1 MRIGST
7 ITTLVSLSAMTA
19 LSCGLVAA
27 TATTASA
34 APAAAHAAVHATTSA
49 LPAVAGPSDSDLAAL
64 GVSGSSLTALSPA
77 FDPATHDYEVVGN
90 DNSPATVTPT
100 VDASNATVAVTSA
113 DGTDP
118 LVSGTATVPLTR
130 GRNDIHVTVTSSDS
144 STTSTYRVT
153 VWRLAAPTSQIVRL
167 AGASGTVFGGARM
180 SVTLSDGAI
189 PANCNRQ
196 YGVGDQFAQT
206 QGTSFDPATGLT
218 TDIVTIPEKQ
228 DHVAGKADLVLT
240 NSCSLLGGGF
250 VQAVTTSVK
259 AVTYTA
265 GFTVTSAD
273 IPATVT
279 SGSPIVIHGSGV
291 SEDADIQ
298 YWMTNPDFVPP
309 PGGGKDGISPNVAK
323 RASIHPDAGGGSQ
336 GNVRQL
342 RRWGWTGDGN
352 TLVYPAYAYGDSWYA
367 GNNQRTLHVGF
378 CPPQQ
383 GLDITTC
390 TTVFSKVVT
399 WVAPVPNNVSFT
411 PSSGPVGGGTPIT
424 LRGRFV
430 LSGTEDL
437 VVKVGGQTVPDWS
450 RVTEADFSEDFAEN
464 TQGTDAITF
473 PAPASIT
480 TGPVSITVSNDV
492 GTAVARGTFTYSAKP
507 TIASIS
513 PASVANSGG
522 SAITVKGTAFGTAG
536 TPTVIID
543 GVKSPRVTRVSAS
556 QLSAIVP
563 AATGTTGPV
572 GVSVS
577 SPQGGGISS
586 AASLTLVAPTTVPTV
601 TKVSPA
607 SGHAT
612 DDITL
617 TGTGFGAAGTVGV
630 SVDGQWSLVT
640 ASSATSITFEVPA
653 TDTAGA
659 KDLVV
664 GATTGAV
671 TKPNGFTVLADD
683 GITSVTPST
692 VPSYATGNAAKV
704 AIDGSG
710 FGTTGTVKVG
720 SAAAV
725 AYTATSAGTHI
736 AGVVVPTS
744 AAGVLPVV
752 VTPTGAKAPLAA
764 TIHVTGPTLS
774 YVGPD
779 PFSANYGPAD
789 INSGQGGQVLAVPT
803 TGGSAMRINGSGFG
817 TGGTLTLGTTPVTTT
832 TWSDTAITF
841 TAPAHAA
848 GNVSLTVAPTSSSLT
863 ASRPVAISYV
873 VPAVSVPTIGR
884 IASVVDQGHA
894 DRSDFDPPNDASN
907 AFTMT
912 GTNLAGTDAT
922 KTSVVISDG
931 TDSFTLVPTAVSQ
944 TSLTFAAPRGF
955 TNAGGKDVQVIT
967 NLGSDDMTIGVNYLE
982 AGAQI
987 TVSPASG
994 LCLRTTT
1001 PASGSTTYNPAVVT
1015 IANTGDLFGDAGT
1028 VTMDGVTITP
1038 TSYATGQV
1046 VVSMANLA
1054 SDLAQPWGNKTIV
1067 ITPSD
1072 TTLPAQQVG
1081 FTCGVTP
1088 TVTTTA
1094 NGSASQLT
1102 VAAGTAYTLGF
1113 TTTGF
1118 IGSSPFTA
1126 TAPGGYEYVTA
1137 ADFANS
1143 GFDNN
1148 VHAGAP
1154 VGAGDYFVRV
1164 AVSRAT
1170 YATER
1175 YLGFQ
1180 AAAVEVTISGTPVT
1194 ITPVSNNGASFTYKG
1209 QLGDGTG
1216 SSSTDFHFT
1225 ATSTADAITKV
1236 TYEYRDSVCET
1247 AGPNDGWNDG
1257 LPKDVALSQSCG
1269 GDGSTPSHWDV
1280 RVASFEMTSTG
1291 TDRSIFYQATEPT
1304 TQITITPRNLTVATA
1319 RADKVYDGT
1328 TTATLDAPTLT
1339 GVVDGDDV
1347 SLRDTSS
1354 TATFASPS
1362 PGVNKPVTL
1371 SADLSLV
1378 GQTSGDYTLTNPRPT
1393 IVGTITKASAV
1404 LSLAESTSSVLLSQ
1418 HTPVTITPTVD
1429 DSRTGNPVDSGAN
1442 VAPVVLTS
1450 QTPTIC
1456 TVSGTTVTAHTAGT
1470 CVIAATEAAS
1480 TNYNAA
1486 TAESDP
1492 TSTTETIEIHV
1503 FPAPQAISVVAD
1515 DLTVAVGDTIA
1526 PTSQVSGLFDGDS
1539 VDGVDYDYFSG
1550 ATRLGSAPTAPGTY
1564 KIVPKGGTLTAANT
1578 AVYSNPTSFSYVAG
1592 TLVITALP
1600 PTIGSVSPASGPT
1613 AGGTR
1618 VTITGTRLDTVK
1630 TVRIGGVTLRVGDFT
1645 VNADGTSLSFVT
1657 PKVAAPGPVDL
1668 ILGNGTATAADSY
1681 TYTKRVTPV
1690 VTNPGAPTHL
1700 VTAGRNG
1707 RVVVSFT
1714 PPASNGGAAITS
1726 YQISTNGGRTWH
1738 TVTTKAGPHGNRTAT
1753 VKRLKNGVTYRVM
1766 VRAVNSHGAGKG
1778 TTVDK
1783 TIPNSPKLGNVRHAP
1798 ASEVAIPKHPK
1809 RYHGKK
1815 AVTRA
1820 KDTSH
1825 NGTWAHPISTL
1836 GSRQMTVG
1844 EAATLSKA
1852 SLFGFDSAV
1861 LTKAGHAAV
1870 RNLAGHLR
1878 LANAVRCEGYT
1889 DYAGAAGHEKSL
1901 SAQRAEAVC
1910 KALVHDGAHVTFTT
1924 HGYGG
1929 ARPVV
1934 IGGTPTSRAGNR
1946 RVVVIVTK

>member
-1 MRIGST
+1 MRIGSK

-34 APAAAHAAVHATTSA
+34 APAIAHASPRL
-49 LPAVAGPSDSDLAAL
+49 LPADAVSSDSNLATL
-64 GVSGSSLTALSPA
+64 DVSGNSLTGLSPG
-77 FDPATHDYEVVGN
+77 FDPATHDYEIVGN
-90 DNSPATVTPT
+90 DDSPATVTPT
-100 VDASNATVAVTSA
+100 VDASGATVVVTSA

-118 LVSGTATVPLTR
+118 LVSGAATVPLTR
-130 GRNDIHVTVTSSDS
+130 GRNDIRVTVTSSDT
-144 STTSTYRVT
+144 STSSTYRIT

-180 SVTLSDGAI
+180 SVTLSDGAL

-196 YGVGDQFAQT
+196 YAIGDEFAEI
-206 QGTSFDPATGLT
+206 QGTSFDPKTGLT
-218 TDIVTIPEKQ
+218 TDIVTIPEA
-228 DHVAGKADLVLT
+228 DNHTVGKADLVLT

-250 VQAVTTSVK
+250 VQAVTTSAN

-291 SEDADIQ
+291 SDDADIQ
-298 YWMTNPDFVPP
+298 YWMTNPDFVAP

-323 RASIHPDAGGGSQ
+323 QASIRPDAEGKSQ
-336 GNVRQL
+336 GNIRQL
-342 RRWGWTGDGN
+342 RRWGWTGDDN

-367 GNNQRTLHVGF
+367 GNNQRTLHVGY
-378 CPPQQ
+378 CTERGPIS
-383 GLDITTC
+383 DTTC
-390 TTVFSKVVT
+390 TTVFSKIIT

-411 PSSGPVGGGTPIT
+411 PSSGPVGGGTQIS

-437 VVKVGGQTVPDWS
+437 TVKVGGQPVTDWS
-450 RVTEADFSEDFAEN
+450 RTTEADFSEDFLEN
-464 TQGTDAITF
+464 TQGSDVITF
-473 PAPASIT
+473 AAPASLT
-480 TGPVSITVSNDV
+480 TGPVPITVTNDV
-492 GTAVARGTFTYSAKP
+492 GTTVARGTFTYSAKP
-507 TIASIS
+507 TITSIA
-513 PASVANSGG
+513 PTSVANTGG

-543 GVKSPRVTRVSAS
+543 GVKSPQVTRVSAT

-563 AATGTTGPV
+563 ASTGTTGPV

-577 SPQGGGISS
+577 SQQGGGISS
-586 AASLTLVAPTTVPTV
+586 AASLNLVAPTTLPTV
-601 TKVSPA
+601 TKISPA
-607 SGHAT
+607 SGHTT
-612 DDITL
+612 DDVTL

-640 ASSATSITFEVPA
+640 ASSATSISFEVPA
-653 TDTAGA
+653 TDTSGA
-659 KDLVV
+659 KNLVV
-664 GATTGAV
+664 GTTTGAV
-671 TKPNGFTVLADD
+671 TKPNAFTVLADD
-683 GITSVTPST
+683 GVTAVTPST
-692 VPSYATGNAAKV
+692 VPSYATGNTAKI

-710 FGTTGTVKVG
+710 FGSSGTVKVG

-725 AYTATSAGTHI
+725 SYTATSAGTHI
-736 AGVVVPTS
+736 AGVVVPTTT
-744 AAGVLPVV
+744 AGVLPIV
-752 VTPTGAKAPLAA
+752 VTPTGATSPLAA
-764 TIHVTGPTLS
+764 TVRVTGPTFS

-779 PFSANYGPAD
+779 PVDASYGPAD
-789 INSGQGGQVLAVPT
+789 IDSGHGGQVLAVPT
-803 TGGSAMRINGSGFG
+803 TGGTHMRINGSGFG
-817 TGGTLTLGTTPVTTT
+817 TGGTVTLGTTPLTTA

-841 TAPAHAA
+841 TAPAHTV
-848 GNVSLTVAPTSSSLT
+848 GSVSVTVTPTGSTLT
-863 ASRPVAISYV
+863 ASRATAIDYV

-884 IASVVDQGHA
+884 IASVVDQGHN

-912 GTNLAGTDAT
+912 GTNLAGTDPT

-931 TDSFTLVPTAVSQ
+931 TDSFTVVPTAVTQ

-955 TNAGGKDVQVIT
+955 TNGGGKDVQVIT
-967 NLGSDDMTIGVNYLE
+967 NLGSDDMTIGMIYLE

-987 TVSPASG
+987 TVSPTTG

-1001 PASGSTTYNPAVVT
+1001 LASGSTSYDPAVVT
-1015 IANTGDLFGDAGT
+1015 VANTGGLFGDAGT

-1038 TSYATGQV
+1038 TSYTTGQV
-1046 VVSMANLA
+1046 AVSMANLA
-1054 SDLAQPWGNKTIV
+1054 SDLAQPWGSKTLV

-1072 TTLPAQQVG
+1072 TTLPPQQVG

-1118 IGSSPFTA
+1118 IGTSPFSA

-1154 VGAGDYFVRV
+1154 VGAGDYYVRV
-1164 AVSRAT
+1164 ALSRAT
-1170 YATER
+1170 YANER
-1175 YLGFQ
+1175 YLEFQ
-1180 AAAVEVTISGTPVT
+1180 PAAVQVTITGTPVT

-1247 AGPNDGWNDG
+1247 AGLDDGWNDG
-1257 LPKDVALSQSCG
+1257 LPKDVATSSQNCG

-1291 TDRSIFYQATEPT
+1291 TDRSNFYQATEPT
-1304 TQITITPRNLTVATA
+1304 TQITITPRNLTVAA
-1319 RADKVYDGT
+1319 VRADKVYDGT
-1328 TTATLDAPTLT
+1328 TTATLGEPTLT
-1339 GVVDGDDV
+1339 GVIDGDDV
-1347 SLRDTSS
+1347 FLSGQSGQG
-1354 TATFASPS
+1354 TFASDS

-1371 SADLSLV
+1371 ADDLTLN
-1378 GQTSGDYTLTNPRPT
+1378 GQTAGDYTLTNPRPT
-1393 IVGTITKASAV
+1393 IVGTITKASAI

-1429 DSRTGNPVDSGAN
+1429 DSRTGNPVDGGAS

-1456 TVSGTTVTAHTAGT
+1456 TVNGTTVTAHTAGT
-1470 CVIAATEAAS
+1470 CIIAATEAAS

-1526 PTSQVSGLFDGDS
+1526 PTSQVSGLFDGDT

-1550 ATRLGSAPTAPGTY
+1550 ATHLSGPPTDPGTY
-1564 KIVPKGGTLTAANT
+1564 KVVPKGGTLTAANT

-1592 TLVITALP
+1592 KLVITALP

-1613 AGGTR
+1613 AGGTT

-1630 TVRIGGVTLRVGDFT
+1630 TVRIGSVTLRVGDFT
-1645 VNADGTSLSFVT
+1645 VNADGTSLTFTT
-1657 PKVAAPGPVDL
+1657 PKVAAAGPVDL

-1681 TYTKRVTPV
+1681 TYIKPATTPPV

-1700 VTAGRNG
+1700 VTTGRNG
-1707 RVVVSFT
+1707 KVEVSFT
-1714 PPASNGGAAITS
+1714 PPASDGGAAITS

-1738 TVTTKAGPHGNRTAT
+1738 TVTTKAGPHGIRTAT
-1753 VKRLKNGVTYRVM
+1753 VKGLKNGVTYSVK
-1766 VRAVNSHGAGKG
+1766 VRALNGHGAGTASK
-1778 TTVDK
+1778 VK
-1783 TIPNSPKLGNVRHAP
+1783 RTIPNAPKLGTVRHAP
-1798 ASEVAIPKHPK
+1798 SSEVAIPKHPK

-1815 AVTRA
+1815 EVTRA

-1825 NGTWAHPISTL
+1825 NGTWAHPISKL
-1836 GSRQMTVG
+1836 GARQMTVG

-1870 RNLAGHLR
+1870 KNLAGHLR
-1878 LANAVRCEGYT
+1878 LANAVSCEGYT

-1929 ARPVV
+1929 DRPVV
-1934 IGGTPTSRAGNR
+1934 IGGTPTSRAANR
-1946 RVVVIVTK
+1946 RVVVIVTR

>member
-1 MRIGST
+1 MRIGSP
-7 ITTLVSLSAMTA
+7 ITTLVSLGAMTA
-19 LSCGLVAA
+19 LSCGLVAVS
-27 TATTASA
+27 ATTASA
-34 APAAAHAAVHATTSA
+34 APAAAHASATA
-49 LPAVAGPSDSDLAAL
+49 LPATAASSDSAL
-64 GVSGSSLTALSPA
+64 SGLQVSGSTLTALSPT

-90 DNSPATVTPT
+90 DDSPATVTPT
-100 VDASNATVAVTSA
+100 VDASGATAVVSSA
-113 DGTDP
+113 GTTDP

-130 GRNDIHVTVTSSDS
+130 GRNDIHVTVTSSDTS
-144 STTSTYRVT
+144 ATSTYRIT

-180 SVTLSDGAI
+180 SVTLSDGAL
-189 PANCNRQ
+189 PTNCNRQ
-196 YGVGDQFAQT
+196 YEIGGQFAEL
-206 QGTSFDPATGLT
+206 QGSSFDRTTGLT
-218 TDIVTIPEKQ
+218 TNIVTIPESQ
-228 DHVAGKADLVLT
+228 NRAVGKADLVLT

-250 VQAVTTSVK
+250 VQAVTTSAN

-265 GFTVTSAD
+265 GFSVTSAD

-291 SEDADIQ
+291 SDDADIQ
-298 YWMTNPDFVPP
+298 YWITNPDFVPP
-309 PGGGKDGISPNVAK
+309 PGGGEDGISPSVAK
-323 RASIHPDAGGGSQ
+323 RASIHPDSEGKSQ
-336 GNVRQL
+336 GNTRQL

-352 TLVYPAYAYGDSWYA
+352 TLVYPGYANGDTWYA
-367 GNNQRTLHVGF
+367 GDNQRTLHVGF
-378 CPPQQ
+378 CP
-383 GLDITTC
+383 LDQEFDPTTC
-390 TTVFSKVVT
+390 TSLFSKVIT

-411 PSSGPVGGGTPIT
+411 PTSGPVGGGTPIT

-437 VVKVGGQTVPDWS
+437 TVKVGDQTVTDWS
-450 RVTEADFSEDFAEN
+450 RTTQANFSEDFAEN
-464 TQGTDAITF
+464 TQGIDVITF
-473 PAPASIT
+473 PAPASLT
-480 TGPVSITVSNDV
+480 TGPVPITVSNDI
-492 GTAVARGTFTYSAKP
+492 GTTVARGTFTYSARP
-507 TIASIS
+507 TITSVT
-513 PASVANSGG
+513 PTSVANSGG

-543 GVKSPRVTRVSAS
+543 GVKSPQVTRVSAT

-586 AASLTLVAPTTVPTV
+586 AASLNLVAPTTLPTV
-601 TKVSPA
+601 TGISPA
-607 SGHAT
+607 SGHAA
-612 DDITL
+612 DDVTV

-640 ASSATSITFEVPA
+640 ASSATSITFEVPT

-664 GATTGAV
+664 GATTRAV
-671 TKPNGFTVLADD
+671 PKPHAFTVLADD
-683 GITSVTPST
+683 GVTAVTPST

-720 SAAAV
+720 SATAV
-725 AYTATSAGTHI
+725 TYTATAAGTHI
-736 AGVVVPTS
+736 AGVVVPTTT
-744 AAGVLPVV
+744 AGVLPIV

-764 TIHVTGPTLS
+764 TVRVTGPTFS

-779 PFSANYGPAD
+779 PVDPNYGPAD
-789 INSGQGGQVLAVPT
+789 IDSGQGGQVLAVPT
-803 TGGSAMRINGSGFG
+803 TGGAAMRINGSGFG
-817 TGGTLTLGTTPVTTT
+817 TGGVLKLGTTSVATT

-848 GNVSLTVAPTSSSLT
+848 GSAGLTVTPTGSTLT
-863 ASRPVAISYV
+863 ASQTAAIDYV

-884 IASVVDQGHA
+884 IASVVDQGHP

-922 KTSVVISDG
+922 KTSVIISDG
-931 TDSFTLVPTAVSQ
+931 TDSFTVVPTAVTQ

-967 NLGSDDMTIGVNYLE
+967 NLGSDDMTIGMIYLE

-987 TVSPASG
+987 TVAPTTG
-994 LCLRTTT
+994 LCLRTPT
-1001 PASGSTTYNPAVVT
+1001 PASGSVTYQPAVVT
-1015 IANTGDLFGDAGT
+1015 IANSGGLFGDAGT
-1028 VTMDGVTITP
+1028 VTMDGVTFTP
-1038 TSYATGQV
+1038 TSYTAGQV
-1046 VVSMANLA
+1046 VVSMAHLG
-1054 SDLAQPWGNKTIV
+1054 SDLTQPWGAKTIV

-1148 VHAGAP
+1148 VQAGAP
-1154 VGAGDYFVRV
+1154 VGAGDYYVRV
-1164 AVSRAT
+1164 ALSRAT
-1170 YATER
+1170 YANDR
-1175 YLGFQ
+1175 YLGFEP
-1180 AAAVEVTISGTPVT
+1180 APVEVTITGTPVT

-1216 SSSTDFHFT
+1216 STPTDFHIT
-1225 ATSTADAITKV
+1225 ATPTADAITKV

-1280 RVASFEMTSTG
+1280 RVASFEMTATG
-1291 TDRSIFYQATEPT
+1291 TDRSIFYAATEPT
-1304 TQITITPRNLTVATA
+1304 TQITITPRNLTVTA
-1319 RADKVYDGT
+1319 VRADRVYDGT
-1328 TTATLDAPTLT
+1328 TVATLDEPTLT
-1339 GVVDGDDV
+1339 GVIDGDDV
-1347 SLRDTSS
+1347 SLGDTSS
-1354 TATFASPS
+1354 SASFASAS

-1371 SADLSLV
+1371 ADDLTLT

-1393 IVGTITKASAV
+1393 IVGTITKASAI
-1404 LSLAESTSSVLLSQ
+1404 LSLAESTSSVVLSQ

-1442 VAPVVLTS
+1442 AAPVVLTS

-1456 TVSGTTVTAHTAGT
+1456 TVSGTTVTAHAAGS

-1492 TSTTETIEIHV
+1492 TSTTETIGIHV

-1526 PTSQVSGLFDGDS
+1526 PTSQVSGLVDGDS
-1539 VDGVDYDYFSG
+1539 VDGVNYDFFSG
-1550 ATRLGSAPTAPGTY
+1550 ATHLGGAPTAPGTY
-1564 KIVPKGGTLTAANT
+1564 KVVPSGGTLTAANT
-1578 AVYSNPTSFSYVAG
+1578 AVYSNPTSFDYVAG

-1600 PTIGSVSPASGPT
+1600 PTIGSVSPSSGPT
-1613 AGGTR
+1613 TGGTT

-1630 TVRIGGVTLRVGDFT
+1630 TVRIGDVTLRVGDFT
-1645 VNADGTSLSFVT
+1645 VNADGTSLTFTT

-1668 ILGNGTATAADSY
+1668 ILGDGPATAADSY
-1681 TYTKRVTPV
+1681 TYTKAVTPPV

-1707 RVVVSFT
+1707 KVVVSFT
-1714 PPASNGGAAITS
+1714 PPTSDGGAAVTS

-1738 TVTTKAGPHGNRTAT
+1738 TVTTKAGPHGTRTAT
-1753 VKRLKNGVTYRVM
+1753 VTGLSNGVRYSVK
-1766 VRAVNSHGAGKG
+1766 VRAVNSHGAGSASK
-1778 TTVDK
+1778 TVR
-1783 TIPNSPKLGNVRHAP
+1783 TIPNAPKLGTVRHAP
-1798 ASEVAIPKHPK
+1798 SSEVAIPKHPK

-1815 AVTRA
+1815 ETTRA

-1825 NGTWAHPISTL
+1825 NGTWAHPISSL
-1836 GSRQMTVG
+1836 GARQMTVG

-1852 SLFGFDSAV
+1852 SLFGFNSAV

-1870 RNLAGHLR
+1870 KNLAGHLK
-1878 LANAVRCEGYT
+1878 LANAVSCEGYT
-1889 DYAGAAGHEKSL
+1889 DYAGAAGHEKTL

-1910 KALVHDGAHVTFTT
+1910 KALVKDGAHVTFTT

-1934 IGGTPTSRAGNR
+1934 IGGTPTSRAANR